1 MTDVLR
7 VPEDG
12 STWLGDA
19 AIDTDKFLTALG
31 QDLTTELADWT
42 ERQERAYPEWDGGEQ
57 KSEDAIIAYLSDLT
71 GRDYVVGRSG
81 RDNVYNNEQDFSAV
95 FTYTVYVPV
104 GSEDDWLYADDVFV
118 AACIHLGGDVRGSY
132 GGVQLFRADDLADAG
147 FFDWTVG
154 WSVAEERRTLAA
166 ETHPWLGGGERITRQ
181 LEDERVERGYS
192 SHPTSELEKHY
203 GDQGR
208 WKDGAFLFT
217 DSDDAPTGTIA
228 IPYAYVEG
236 GR

>member
-12 STWLGDA
+12 STWLCDA

-81 RDNVYNNEQDFSAV
+81 RDNVYNNEQDFSSV

-104 GSEDDWLYADDVFV
+104 DSEDDWLYANDVFV
-118 AACIHLGGDVRGSY
+118 AACVHLGGDVRGNYS
-132 GGVQLFRADDLADAG
+132 GVQLFSADDLADTG

-154 WSVAEERRTLAA
+154 WSVAQE
-166 ETHPWLGGGERITRQ
+166 GDD
-181 LEDERVERGYS
+181 LEDERVGRGYS

-217 DSDDAPTGTIA
+217 DSNDAPTGTIA